1 MTRAKKWLLAVSSVV
16 VILILLEL
24 TLGGTYMRK
33 YDAIR
38 NQIWQVELGSSM
50 EEVSELLPFEPIRVS
65 DYEDPRSGAGR
76 VVWSYDHQLAAAV
89 LPSIVFDG
97 ESRRV
102 VAVYVDDARYR
113 VSTSESQ

>member
-24 TLGGTYMRK
+24 TLGGASMRK

-38 NQIWQVELGSSM
+38 DQIWQVELGTSM

-65 DYEDPRSGAGR
+65 EYEDPRADAGR

-89 LPSIVFDG
+89 IPEIVFDRDSG
-97 ESRRV
+97 RV
-102 VAVYVDDARYR
+102 VAVHVDDARYR
-113 VSTSESQ
+113 VSTSESH